1 MKGLLFALFYAV
13 SNFYRV
19 LAALLLILFI
29 HLKKTQL
36 VGCPFIL
43 YVVNLI
49 GGL

>member
-29 HLKKTQL
+29 RLKKTQL
-36 VGCPFIL
+36 VDCPFIL
-43 YVVNLI
+43 YAVNLI
-49 GGL
+49 VGL